1 MQRASSMNERIRF
14 AIIGTG
20 KRSDYL
26 YAPLLN
32 TLKDDVEFAGVWG
45 RSAEKARELG
55 KKYHVP
61 WFTDLDQMRHELSV
75 DAAIVS
81 VANPANGTVG
91 RRVIELGLHA
101 LLETPIANNLDDA
114 DAIILG
120 AEAKN
125 LKVEVAEQ
133 YYRRPMERLK
143 RQLIDAGIFGR
154 ILVAYNDFMGHGY
167 HGMSLIRSYIGF
179 DETVVSV
186 NGARSAFSVAPHY
199 WWISQKTDKREEE
212 WQHATL
218 HFANGALGFFNWSSI
233 AYDSALR
240 WQRSTRFF
248 GERGM
253 ASGDNLTI
261 LTPDGKDPHPIEVK
275 RYFHNVGGME
285 TLTEL
290 VAQTSPEIVWR
301 NPFRAYY
308 MDDEMIAVADCL
320 MSLVDAIRQDKPPE
334 YGPRQAR
341 LDQEITLAMSE
352 SADQSGARVPLPLPR
367 GTSAPSAES

>member
-1 MQRASSMNERIRF
+1 MNDRIRF
-14 AIIGTG
+14 AIVGTG

-32 TLKDDVEFAGVWG
+32 ILKEEVEFVGVWG
-45 RSAEKARELG
+45 RSEEKAHELG
-55 KKYHVP
+55 EKYHVQG
-61 WFTDLDQMRHELSV
+61 FTDLEQMRNELAV

-81 VANPANGTVG
+81 VANPANGEVG

-101 LLETPIANNLDDA
+101 LLETPVANRLEDA
-114 DAIILG
+114 DAIISG
-120 AEAKN
+120 AKANN
-125 LKVEVAEQ
+125 LKVEIAEQ
-133 YYRRPMERLK
+133 YYRRPIERLK
-143 RQLIDAGIFGR
+143 RKLIDSDLFGKV
-154 ILVAYNDFMGHGY
+154 LVAYNDFMGHGY

-179 DETVVSV
+179 DEPVASV
-186 NGARSAFSVAPHY
+186 NGTKSTFSTAPHY
-199 WWISQKTDKREEE
+199 SWISQKTEKREEE

-248 GERGM
+248 AERGM
-253 ASGDNLTI
+253 ASGDYLTI
-261 LTPDGKDPHPIEVK
+261 LTPDGKDPQPIATR
-275 RYFHNVGGME
+275 RYFHNIGGME

-290 VAQTSPEIVWR
+290 VALTSPEIVWR

-320 MSLVDAIRQDKPPE
+320 MSLVNAVRQDKPPE
-334 YGPRQAR
+334 YGAQQAR
-341 LDQEITLAMSE
+341 LDQELTLAMFE
-352 SADQSGARVPLPLPR
+352 SAAHSGASVKLPLLASR
-367 GTSAPSAES
+367 EL

>member
-1 MQRASSMNERIRF
+1 MNDRIRF
-14 AIIGTG
+14 VIIGTG

-32 TLKDDVEFAGVWG
+32 ILKEDVELAGVWG
-45 RSAEKARELG
+45 RSEDKARELG
-55 KKYHVP
+55 EKFRVP
-61 WFTDLDQMRHELSV
+61 WFTDLKQMRNELQA
-75 DAAIVS
+75 DAAVVS
-81 VANPANGTVG
+81 VANPANGEIG
-91 RRVIELGLHA
+91 RRVVELGLHA
-101 LLETPIANNLDDA
+101 LLETPIANSIEDA
-114 DAIILG
+114 DAIISE
-120 AEAKN
+120 AKAKN
-125 LKVEVAEQ
+125 LKIEVAEQ

-143 RQLIDAGIFGR
+143 RTLIDAGVFGR
-154 ILVAYNDFMGHGY
+154 ILVAFNDFMGHGY

-179 DETVVSV
+179 EEPVVSIM
-186 NGARSAFSVAPHY
+186 GTKSLFSVDPHY
-199 WWISQKTDKREEE
+199 SWISHKTEKRDEE

-218 HFANGALGFFNWSSI
+218 QFANGALGFFNWSSI

-253 ASGDNLTI
+253 ASGDHLTT
-261 LTPDGKDPHPIEVK
+261 LTADGKDPQPIEIK
-275 RYFHNVGGME
+275 RYFHNIGGME

-290 VAQTSPEIVWR
+290 VADTKPEIMWH

-320 MSLVDAIRQDKPPE
+320 MSLVHAIRENKPPE

-341 LDQEITLAMSE
+341 LDQELTLAMHASVNR
-352 SADQSGARVPLPLPR
+352 SGASIKLPL
-367 GTSAPSAES
+367 SQV

>member
-1 MQRASSMNERIRF
+1 MNDRIRF

-32 TLKDDVEFAGVWG
+32 ILKEDVEFVGVWG
-45 RSAEKARELG
+45 RSKDKALELG

-61 WFTDLDQMRHELSV
+61 WFTDLDHMRNDLKV

-81 VANPANGTVG
+81 VANPANGEIG
-91 RRVIELGLHA
+91 RQVIELGLHA
-101 LLETPIANNLDDA
+101 LLETPIANSLDDA
-114 DAIILG
+114 DAIIRG
-120 AEAKN
+120 AEAKR

-143 RQLIDAGIFGR
+143 RKLIDADVFGR

-179 DETVVSV
+179 DEPVLSVSGT
-186 NGARSAFSVAPHY
+186 NAKFSVDPHY
-199 WWISQKTDKREEE
+199 SWISQTTEEREEE
-212 WQHATL
+212 WQHAIL
-218 HFANGALGFFNWSSI
+218 RFANGALGFFNWSSI

-248 GERGM
+248 AERGM
-253 ASGDNLTI
+253 AYDDRLT
-261 LTPDGKDPHPIEVK
+261 TSTSNGKDPQPIEI
-275 RYFHNVGGME
+275 RRFFHNIGGME

-290 VAQTSPEIVWR
+290 VALSSPEIVWR

-320 MSLVDAIRQDKPPE
+320 MSLVQAIREDTLPE
-334 YGPRQAR
+334 YGPLQAR
-341 LDQEITLAMSE
+341 LDQELTLAMHESAMNSGAIVRLPLQSE
-352 SADQSGARVPLPLPR
+352 SSREYKQ
-367 GTSAPSAES
+367 